1 MDKKE
6 KIIGSIVMMIGCTI
20 FLVVGYILSK
30 PKAFNANE
38 SMFVQETSNKNN
50 KDYNSKKSD
59 NVLVD
64 KNDNK
69 NINKSELKKIIV
81 EIKGEVKKPD
91 VYTMDYGSRVNDLI
105 EKAGGFTE
113 KADKMSL
120 NCSMKLKDED
130 CIVVLNKDNP
140 RESNVKQNSLH
151 NVAGGTNNN
160 EGKINI
166 NTATKEEL
174 MKLPGVGEVTAQNI
188 IDYREKS
195 GGFNSVDDIT
205 KVNRIGTKT
214 LAKFKDKIEV
224 R

>member
-1 MDKKE
+1 MNKKE
-6 KIIGSIVMMIGCTI
+6 KLIGSIVMMIGCTI

-30 PKAFNANE
+30 PKAFNSNE
-38 SMFVQETSNKNN
+38 NMFVQESNN
-50 KDYNSKKSD
+50 KKDSLKKKD

-64 KNDNK
+64 KDNDIK
-69 NINKSELKKIIV
+69 NINKDELKKIVV
-81 EIKGEVKKPD
+81 EIKGEVKKPN

-113 KADKMSL
+113 KADKMNI

-130 CIVVLNKDNP
+130 CIVICNRDDSRENNIKQNNIHNVTGSTNNKD
-140 RESNVKQNSLH
+140 S
-151 NVAGGTNNN
+151 
-160 EGKINI
+160 KINI

-195 GGFNSVDDIT
+195 GGFNSVDEIT

-214 LAKFKDKIEV
+214 LDKFKDKIEA

>member
-1 MDKKE
+1 MNKKE
-6 KIIGSIVMMIGCTI
+6 KLIGSIVMMIGCTI

-30 PKAFNANE
+30 PKPFNSNE
-38 SMFVQETSNKNN
+38 NMFVEESNN
-50 KDYNSKKSD
+50 KKGSLKKKD

-64 KNDNK
+64 KDNDIK
-69 NINKSELKKIIV
+69 NINKDELKKIVV
-81 EIKGEVKKPD
+81 EIKGEVKKPN
-91 VYTMDYGSRVNDLI
+91 VYTMNYGSRVNDLI
-105 EKAGGFTE
+105 ERAGGFTE
-113 KADKMSL
+113 KADKMNI

-130 CIVVLNKDNP
+130 CIVICNRDDSRENNIKQNNIHNVTGNTNNKDD
-140 RESNVKQNSLH
+140 
-151 NVAGGTNNN
+151 
-160 EGKINI
+160 KINI

-195 GGFNSVDDIT
+195 GGFNSVDEIT

-214 LAKFKDKIEV
+214 LDKFKDKIEA

>member
-30 PKAFNANE
+30 PKVFNANE
-38 SMFVQETSNKNN
+38 SIFVQDTNN
-50 KDYNSKKSD
+50 KEYNSKKND

-64 KNDNK
+64 KNDYKNK
-69 NINKSELKKIIV
+69 NELKKIIV
-81 EIKGEVKKPD
+81 EIKGEVKKPN

-105 EKAGGFTE
+105 EKAGGLTE

-140 RESNVKQNSLH
+140 KENNLKQNNVH
-151 NVAGGTNNN
+151 NVTGGTNNK

-174 MKLPGVGEVTAQNI
+174 MKLPGVGEVTAENI
-188 IDYREKS
+188 INYREKS